1 MITVQ
6 EAKKKYRGICVP
18 VLTVIKED
26 GSVDIDGIQSNIK
39 WIIDQGAKEGNT
51 ILLACGSG
59 GDFTVLNTF
68 ERKAIIKAIAEV
80 SRGRVPVMASVQSTD
95 IRETIELCQLCEDV
109 GIDLVQMSGHYYYTV
124 VPDDVIT
131 WIEEVS
137 KHTNVGFAIYN
148 HFYSGSKY
156 DMSVEV
162 AERLIEIP
170 NSVAAKWGS
179 GDRSNLIQGFKRLI
193 PKVAVI
199 NNGGLQAYA
208 HMLGCKSYISHV
220 PNFYPQQDW
229 KVYELLEQ
237 GKYAEAEK
245 VFDDFMIPY
254 TRIRNSINTAGE
266 GVFVRPFMEAAGLKA
281 GISKLPSR
289 DAVVTPEIHKAIRS
303 LLKNRNNLS

>member
-289 DAVVTPEIHKAIRS
+289 DAVVTPEIHKTIRS

>member
-1 MITVQ
+1 MITVK
-6 EAKKKYRGICVP
+6 EAKKKFRGICVP
-18 VLTVIKED
+18 VLTVIQED
-26 GSVDIDGIQSNIK
+26 GSVDIDGIQSNIE
-39 WIIDQGAKEGNT
+39 WMIDQGAKEGNT

-80 SRGRVPVMASVQSTD
+80 SRRRVPVMASVQSTD

-124 VPDDVIT
+124 VPDDVIA

-208 HMLGCKSYISHV
+208 HMLGLS
-220 PNFYPQQDW
+220 
-229 KVYELLEQ
+229 L
-237 GKYAEAEK
+237 
-245 VFDDFMIPY
+245 
-254 TRIRNSINTAGE
+254 
-266 GVFVRPFMEAAGLKA
+266 
-281 GISKLPSR
+281 
-289 DAVVTPEIHKAIRS
+289 IHI
-303 LLKNRNNLS
+303 

>member
-1 MITVQ
+1 MITVK
-6 EAKKKYRGICVP
+6 EAKKKFRGICVP
-18 VLTVIKED
+18 VVTVIQED
-26 GSVDIDGIQSNIK
+26 GSVDIDGIQSNIE
-39 WIIDQGAKEGNT
+39 WMIDQGAKEGNT

-80 SRGRVPVMASVQSTD
+80 SRRRVPVMASVQSTD

-124 VPDDVIT
+124 VPDDVIA

-156 DMSVEV
+156 DMSVDV

-237 GKYAEAEK
+237 GKYIEAEK

-266 GVFVRPFMEAAGLKA
+266 GVFVRPFMEAAGLKS
-281 GISKLPSR
+281 GISRLPSR
-289 DAVVTPEIHKAIRS
+289 DVVVTPEIHTAIRS
-303 LLKNRNNLS
+303 LLKN

>member
-124 VPDDVIT
+124 VPEDVIA

-289 DAVVTPEIHKAIRS
+289 DAVVTPEIHITIRS

>member
-1 MITVQ
+1 MITVE
-6 EAKKKYRGICVP
+6 EAKKKFRGICVP
-18 VLTVIKED
+18 VLTVIQED
-26 GSVDIDGIQSNIK
+26 GSVDIDGIQSNIE
-39 WIIDQGAKEGNT
+39 WMLDQGAKEGNT

-80 SRGRVPVMASVQSTD
+80 SRRRVPVMASVQSTD

-124 VPDDVIT
+124 VPDDVIA

-156 DMSVEV
+156 DMSVDV

-208 HMLGCKSYISHV
+208 HMLGCKSYISHI

-237 GKYAEAEK
+237 GKYTEAEK

-281 GISKLPSR
+281 GISRLPSR
-289 DAVVTPEIHKAIRS
+289 DVVVTPEIHTAIRS
-303 LLKNRNNLS
+303 LLKN

>member
-1 MITVQ
+1 MITVK
-6 EAKKKYRGICVP
+6 EAKEKMDGVVIPLATIFKND
-18 VLTVIKED
+18 LTV
-26 GSVDIDGIQSNIK
+26 DIEATQQNAQ
-39 WIIDQGAKEGNT
+39 WIVDQGAKPGNT
-51 ILLACGSG
+51 VFIAVGSG

-80 SRGRVPVMASVQSTD
+80 SRRRVPVMASVQSTD

-124 VPDDVIT
+124 VPDDVIA

-156 DMSVEV
+156 DMSVDV

-179 GDRSNLIQGFKRLI
+179 SDRSNLIQGFKRLI

-237 GKYAEAEK
+237 GKYTEAEK

-281 GISKLPSR
+281 GISRLPSR
-289 DAVVTPEIHKAIRS
+289 DVVVTPEIHTAIRS
-303 LLKNRNNLS
+303 LLKN

>member
-1 MITVQ
+1 MITVK
-6 EAKKKYRGICVP
+6 EAKKKFRGICVP
-18 VLTVIKED
+18 VLTVIQED
-26 GSVDIDGIQSNIK
+26 GSVDIDGIQSNIE
-39 WIIDQGAKEGNT
+39 WMLDQGAKEGNT

-80 SRGRVPVMASVQSTD
+80 SRRRVPVMASVQSTD

-124 VPDDVIT
+124 VPDDVIA

-156 DMSVEV
+156 DMSVDV

-237 GKYAEAEK
+237 GKYTEAEK

-266 GVFVRPFMEAAGLKA
+266 GVFVRPFMEAAGLKS
-281 GISKLPSR
+281 GISRLPSR
-289 DAVVTPEIHKAIRS
+289 DVVVTPEIHTAIRS
-303 LLKNRNNLS
+303 LLKN

>member
-1 MITVQ
+1 MITVK

-80 SRGRVPVMASVQSTD
+80 SRRRVPVMASVQSTD

-124 VPDDVIT
+124 VPDDVIA

-156 DMSVEV
+156 DMSVDV

-179 GDRSNLIQGFKRLI
+179 SDRSNLIQGFKRLI

-237 GKYAEAEK
+237 GKYTEAEK

-281 GISKLPSR
+281 GISRLPSR
-289 DAVVTPEIHKAIRS
+289 DVVVTPEIHTAIRS
-303 LLKNRNNLS
+303 LLKN